1 MGDNTKSQL
10 AMSADFLGSV
20 LTLLQKQCALDLD
33 VTNGMVSHSP
43 AGGRW
48 GAAPASDPSQS
59 PHLGN
64 LL

>member
-20 LTLLQKQCALDLD
+20 LTLLQKQRALDLD

-43 AGGRW
+43 TGGGGW
-48 GAAPASDPSQS
+48 AAHSCQ
-59 PHLGN
+59 
-64 LL
+64 